1 MNNLHLL
8 FSVFFFFFHLK
19 KVVEKVLLDCS
30 DGNVDGE
37 VTGSELLLVV
47 SCTVWCSRAGAQ
59 GNEPENMKQRDDD
72 HICHRLVEKRPSV
85 RRSRQWETS
94 APVLKV
100 DVGFH
105 KWLQVIQ
112 QVGWVGDEYIPS
124 CHFCP
129 ALNNSV
135 TCVTLTEG
143 CSGRWKPTVLYISG
157 SSFSIFPLHL
167 PLLLGKLCILF
178 FRLHSFIYSL
188 AKISPFALVV
198 TNGTS
203 VFTSVCSI
211 CQAKT
216 CESRTKAAISPL
228 FSCCFDA
235 LDK

>member
-1 MNNLHLL
+1 MLL
-8 FSVFFFFFHLK
+8 G
-19 KVVEKVLLDCS
+19 CS

-47 SCTVWCSRAGAQ
+47 SCTVWCSRPGAQ
-59 GNEPENMKQRDDD
+59 GNEPENMKQRDD
-72 HICHRLVEKRPSV
+72 HICHRLVERRPSV
-85 RRSRQWETS
+85 RRSRQWVTS
-94 APVLKV
+94 ALVLKV

-112 QVGWVGDEYIPS
+112 QVGWAGDEYIPS

-143 CSGRWKPTVLYISG
+143 CSGRWEPTVLNISW

-167 PLLLGKLCILF
+167 PLLLAKLCILF

-188 AKISPFALVV
+188 AKISPFAPVV

-203 VFTSVCSI
+203 VF
-211 CQAKT
+211 KT
-216 CESRTKAAISPL
+216 CCHLSFAFLL